1 MKKPRIPNSK
11 TSTLYT
17 RLFKNEFHPAPSYFH
32 GRHWFKFYRTDGRQM
47 SVKKVGCSDVSANG
61 VSFLIDEKEL
71 KQFITPELIGLNTR
85 DYDVKMQ
92 SNNPG
97 INDRMVVFN
106 YTLPDSISTA
116 TFQYA
121 GNTYEVF

>member
-1 MKKPRIPNSK
+1 
-11 TSTLYT
+11 
-17 RLFKNEFHPAPSYFH
+17 
-32 GRHWFKFYRTDGRQM
+32 M
-47 SVKKVGCSDVSANG
+47 SVKKVGCSDVCSNG

-71 KQFITPELIGLNTR
+71 KQFITPELIGLNAR
-85 DYDVKMQ
+85 DYDVKVQ